1 MWLQQLQAQGLRSF
15 IECELSFSSGI
26 NVLYGDNGVG
36 KTSILEGIN
45 ILSCGKS
52 FRTSKISNIIT
63 TGKSELTLFG
73 QVSNQDQLT
82 QLGVLIGAGLKELR
96 INREKVKKWS
106 ELAKNLPVL
115 EIHPESYLLITGGPI
130 ERRKFLN
137 WGMFHVEPDYAKTW
151 SEYTRALKQR
161 NICLKTRNIKHA
173 RYWHQSLSQYGEVI
187 SAGLLKYSQEISPY
201 VDEMLKV
208 FGFTEKVDLIYSSA
222 WDQNYSLEELLD
234 AELQSNELPMSTQ
247 NGPHRGD
254 LKIHWQERVFSKTS
268 SRGQQKILAISL
280 KLAQA
285 KLLKQQYEKS
295 TVYLLDELPA
305 ELDSQRREIA
315 LEILGKLESQV
326 IISAVSRDSMRCLNK
341 EVKWFHVKHNS
352 VTSVV

>member
-1 MWLQQLQAQGLRSF
+1 MWLQQLKAQGLRSF

-52 FRTSKISNIIT
+52 FRTNKISNIIS
-63 TGKSELTLFG
+63 TGKSELILFG
-73 QVSNQDQLT
+73 QVSNQDQHT
-82 QLGVLIGAGLKELR
+82 RLGVQIGVGSKELR
-96 INREKVKKWS
+96 VDREKVNKWS

-137 WGMFHVEPDYAKTW
+137 WGMFHVEPEYAKTW

-173 RYWHQSLSQYGEVI
+173 RHWHQSLSQHGETI
-187 SAGLLKYSQEISPY
+187 SAALQNYCYEIYPY
-201 VDEMLKV
+201 VDEMLNV
-208 FGFTEKVDLIYSSA
+208 FGFTEKVDLFYSPG
-222 WDQNYSLEELLD
+222 WDQNYGLEDLLD
-234 AELQSNELPMSTQ
+234 AELQSNELPITTQ

-254 LKIHWQERVFSKTS
+254 LKINWQERVFSKTS
-268 SRGQQKILAISL
+268 SRGQQKVLAISL

-285 KLLKQQYEKS
+285 KLLKQQYQKS
-295 TVYLLDELPA
+295 SVYLLDELPA

-315 LEILGKLESQV
+315 IEILGKLDSQV
-326 IISAVSRDSMRCLNK
+326 IISAVSRDSMRCLDK
-341 EVKWFHVKHNS
+341 EVKWFHVKHSS
-352 VTSVV
+352 VSSVV